1 MGSRPKNPRRS
12 KGRFPTGLF
21 RLLRSLLLIVPFFVF
36 SGCGGGGASSS
47 LAGGGIGG
55 SGIQS
60 VGPITDFGSVFVNG
74 VEYDTTWANILMNGV
89 PNRPISALKVGMVVR
104 VSGTIDP
111 IEAKGTATVV
121 DYESE
126 LTGTIGAPPVI
137 STTGGTFVIFG
148 QTVVVDAG
156 TVFDNASGIEALS
169 AGTLVEVSGFRDR
182 AGQIHATFVA
192 ADSAAPSVIQIKGTI
207 SEVTPTTFRLGSL
220 VVNYGGATTENVPP
234 GGLGNGLLVAVRSGS
249 LPVNGVLTASDI
261 EVEKGVPATHGQA
274 ALQGYVANLSGNSFT
289 LNGQAVAV
297 NAQTAYKNGTAAS
310 LANNVKVEVEGELV
324 AGVLVASRLEFDQ
337 APTVRLQTQVS
348 AVNVAARMVTVFGS
362 PGVVVQFTDQTLLL
376 DQSSARLRAFG
387 LANIAPGDRLAI
399 VGVNTGQSSVNAKRV
414 VRTDPDAQALLE
426 GPLESAVLPTLTI
439 LGVNANTSV
448 ATQFQDSNGNAVSQ
462 SVFFD
467 QTTPGRIVQV
477 QGLFDGTAIAVTKAS
492 FRN

>member
-74 VEYDTTWANILMNGV
+74 VEYDTTSASIVMNGV

-192 ADSAAPSVIQIKGTI
+192 ADSAAPSVIQI
-207 SEVTPTTFRLGSL
+207 
-220 VVNYGGATTENVPP
+220 
-234 GGLGNGLLVAVRSGS
+234 
-249 LPVNGVLTASDI
+249 
-261 EVEKGVPATHGQA
+261 
-274 ALQGYVANLSGNSFT
+274 
-289 LNGQAVAV
+289 
-297 NAQTAYKNGTAAS
+297 
-310 LANNVKVEVEGELV
+310 
-324 AGVLVASRLEFDQ
+324 
-337 APTVRLQTQVS
+337 
-348 AVNVAARMVTVFGS
+348 
-362 PGVVVQFTDQTLLL
+362 
-376 DQSSARLRAFG
+376 
-387 LANIAPGDRLAI
+387 
-399 VGVNTGQSSVNAKRV
+399 
-414 VRTDPDAQALLE
+414 
-426 GPLESAVLPTLTI
+426 
-439 LGVNANTSV
+439 
-448 ATQFQDSNGNAVSQ
+448 
-462 SVFFD
+462 
-467 QTTPGRIVQV
+467 
-477 QGLFDGTAIAVTKAS
+477 
-492 FRN
+492 